1 MENNQTQNTDHK
13 LGKSGSQN
21 LPEVTIW
28 VAARDEAERLPLL
41 LASLL
46 AQDYPT
52 ERLQILIGN
61 DQSTDQ
67 TAGIVTEISQSFT
80 QIKLVDIPNYNTHL
94 RSKSR
99 VLNYLAGL
107 TNTDY
112 VLITDADIVLPP
124 TWVRAMITE
133 LLDPA
138 NGQPVHLVSGITTM
152 LGTSVYSRIQGLD
165 WLTALFTVS
174 LLDKVNVGVTALGN
188 NMAFDFRA
196 YQTIG
201 GYAALPASIVEDF
214 QLYMAFRDGGFQ
226 TANRYSGHLLAT
238 TFAPE
243 TWSGY
248 IKQRVRW
255 LSGGLQTDAVVRT
268 IFFAQFGWYP
278 VLGIVALSGMGTL
291 STIAA
296 LLVIVRYLSITTLC
310 YFAILKADN
319 PRNNLISQFWALP
332 WLFELYFI
340 VGYVSTIYAYYANP
354 VVDWKGRTYPQK

>member
-1 MENNQTQNTDHK
+1 MGNNQPNNTDN
-13 LGKSGSQN
+13 LISQ
-21 LPEVTIW
+21 PGHIDWPAVTIW

-52 ERLQILIGN
+52 ERLQVLIGN
-61 DQSTDQ
+61 DQSMDQ
-67 TAGIVTEISQSFT
+67 TAEIVTEISKSFPYI
-80 QIKLVDIPNYNTHL
+80 QLVDIPNYNTHL

-99 VLNYLAGL
+99 VLNYLADL
-107 TNTDY
+107 TKTDY

-124 TWVRAMITE
+124 TWVHAMITE

-138 NGQPVHLVSGITTM
+138 DGQPVHLVSGITTM
-152 LGTSVYSRIQGLD
+152 LGASVFSRIQGLD

-174 LLDKVNVGVTALGN
+174 LLDKANVGVTALGN

-243 TWSGY
+243 TWSAY

-255 LSGGLQTDAVVRT
+255 LSGGLQTDAVVRG

-278 VLGIVALSGMGTL
+278 VLGIIALSGLGTW

-296 LLVIVRYLSITTLC
+296 LLVMVRYLSITTLC
-310 YFAILKADN
+310 YVAILKADN
-319 PRNNLISQFWALP
+319 PRNKLMSQFWALP
-332 WLFELYFI
+332 WLFELYFV

-354 VVDWKGRTYPQK
+354 VVEWKGRTYPQK